1 MKLIEVLPYVRF
13 AYKIMLK
20 SKRPCVT
27 MDCRL
32 FYVTEGEG
40 TILVNDKKYSFSS
53 GTLFLWQ
60 AGTKYSFLTPATV
73 SMISINFDFTL
84 DNSHQAK
91 PIPVIYLND
100 NADTNTQPK
109 QINFEDCNILNQPI
123 ICTGNSSIYS
133 LLEKILFESASKKT
147 YSTEKI
153 TSLMKDCLINIVR
166 AATSQADSRA
176 DSMLELVMEY
186 IHENYNKNVDNFTLA
201 QLVGYHP
208 YYLNKLFLS
217 ANGITLH
224 KYVANYRIA
233 VAEQLLLSSTMTI
246 DQIAQKVGFS
256 ASLSF
261 SSCFKKKNGISPS
274 EFRKR
279 FGVING

>member
-13 AYKIMLK
+13 AYKIILK
-20 SKRPCVT
+20 SKRPCIT
-27 MDCRL
+27 MDSRL
-32 FYVTEGEG
+32 FYITEGEG
-40 TILVNDKKYSFSS
+40 TILINDKKYSFSA

-60 AGTKYSFLTPATV
+60 AGTKYSFLTPSTI

-84 DNSHQAK
+84 DNCCQSQ
-91 PIPVIYLND
+91 PIPVIYLD
-100 NADTNTQPK
+100 DIADTNTQPK
-109 QINFEDCNILNQPI
+109 QIIFDDCSLLNEPI
-123 ICTGNSSIYS
+123 VCTGNSSIYS
-133 LLEKILFESASKKT
+133 LLEKILFENTSKKA
-147 YSTEKI
+147 YSNEKI
-153 TSLMKDCLINIVR
+153 TSLMKDCIINIIR
-166 AATSQADSRA
+166 AASLQTDSRA

-233 VAEQLLLSSTMTI
+233 VAEQLLLSTTLTI

-279 FGVING
+279 FGIING